1 MNEFLMKFDDSLNAI
16 LVKDLRQ
23 IVRGKFIWSVLL
35 LYLTIIVLILFFSL
49 IDADAS
55 GSIDGEF
62 ISVAMLGFLFFVCAL
77 LIPIQIGKK
86 TGDEINDATHELLF
100 TTTMKPSSIV
110 KGKLLGGVVTIVMM
124 YATLAPFLMLTLFMG
139 GVDLRNLTLG
149 LIYSFIVSNI
159 CVLFQVHVGMSY
171 RNLIGTSGFGNKAGS
186 IIFQIIAWFW
196 LAGLGAEILN
206 GRFFKYNKSW
216 EVWLVIFYFCAI
228 VIFISLILFVLTVS
242 RLEAESSNRS
252 YMFKGVATGLW
263 IIGSFLTVFSETAAQ
278 AWCFIV
284 FIALIVLSVIL
295 LLDPESYS
303 ERVIKEI
310 PENPVVRF
318 FNFPFFTGMAN
329 SLCWIFC
336 FAILNYIY
344 GFFVTVAMGSSYSY
358 SDFTS
363 SLTAMSSVLAYVIA
377 YFLLSNSIRKLFFGN
392 ENKGVVIGIFVFV
405 ILVAIILPIFVS
417 NLVPYGLRD
426 IVYIIS
432 PFAAFINYR
441 REISISVIVS
451 FIFLLITLAFNSF
464 SLVAQISSYF
474 SKKADYN
481 NKPYNKAD
489 VYKDF
494 DIN

>member
-100 TTTMKPSSIV
+100 TTTMKPASIV

-139 GVDLRNLTLG
+139 GVDIRNLTLG

-171 RNLIGTSGFGNKAGS
+171 RNLIGTSGFGNKAGA

-196 LAGLGAEILN
+196 LAGLGSEILN
-206 GRFFKYNKSW
+206 GRFFRYNKSW

-228 VIFISLILFVLTVS
+228 VIFLSLILYVLTVS

-252 YMFKGVATGLW
+252 YMFKGVATGIW
-263 IIGSFLTVFSETAAQ
+263 IIGYFLTVFSETASQ

-284 FIALIVLSVIL
+284 FIALIVLSFIL

-310 PENPVVRF
+310 PANPVVRF
-318 FNFPFFTGMAN
+318 IKFPFFTGMAN
-329 SLCWIFC
+329 SLCWIFS
-336 FAILNYIY
+336 FAILNYMY
-344 GFFVTVAMGSSYSY
+344 GFFVSAVMSPYS
-358 SDFTS
+358 SDFIS
-363 SLTAMSSVLAYVIA
+363 SLTAMASVLAYAMA

-392 ENKGVVIGIFVFV
+392 ENKGVVIGIFVFI

-426 IVYIIS
+426 IVYIVS
-432 PFAAFINYR
+432 PFAAFINFR
-441 REISISVIVS
+441 RGVSIAVIVS
-451 FIFLLITLAFNSF
+451 FIFLVITLAFNSF
-464 SLVAQISSYF
+464 SLVAQINSYF
-474 SKKADYN
+474 TKKVDYK
-481 NKPYNKAD
+481 NKPFNKAD